1 MNEKIPIRRPT
12 GPIDPTTPPEQP
24 KYPSDTISL
33 PTKGWFYPDEHP
45 LSSGEI
51 EIKQMTAREEDILAN
66 QDLIRKGKVLDKL
79 LQSLLINKAID
90 YRDILTPD
98 KNAIFVGIRRLAYG
112 DTYSVNV
119 TCPSCGERARIDIN
133 LSELKDKELDVEKF
147 PKGINNFEFTL
158 PKSGIKITYKLL
170 NQHDDD
176 VMERELTGIRKINK
190 ENTSEITTRLKYLI
204 TSVNG
209 DTEKQVIR
217 KFVDEEL
224 LAVDS
229 RALREYIRDNT
240 PDIDMRFDFKCPN
253 CEFERRMDV
262 PVGASFLWPDIET

>member
-1 MNEKIPIRRPT
+1 MSEKIPIRRPT
-12 GPIDPTTPPEQP
+12 GTVDPSTPLEQP
-24 KYPSDTISL
+24 KYPTDTVSL
-33 PTKGWFYPDEHP
+33 PTKGWFYPLENP
-45 LSSGEI
+45 LSSGEV

-79 LQSLLINKAID
+79 LQSLLINKTID

-98 KNAIFVGIRRLAYG
+98 KNAIFIAIRRLAYG
-112 DTYSVNV
+112 DTYTVNFV
-119 TCPSCGERARIDIN
+119 CPGCGERSRVDIN
-133 LSELKDKELDVEKF
+133 LSELEDRVVDVEKF
-147 PKGINNFEFTL
+147 PKGENNFEFTL
-158 PKSGIKITYKLL
+158 PRSGIKITYKLL

-176 VMERELTGIRKINK
+176 AMEKELMGIRKINK
-190 ENTSEITTRLKYLI
+190 ENTSEITTRFKYVI

-217 KFVDEEL
+217 KFVDEDL

-229 RALREYIRDNT
+229 RALREFIRENT
-240 PDIDMRFDFKCPN
+240 PDIDMRFNFKCSN
-253 CEFERRMDV
+253 CELERRMDI